1 VVAVARDADGMS
13 EALAPAGLLREAIG
27 AAVAA
32 PTLCEA
38 FQITARANAGLPA
51 LREAGSDRV
60 VTWDEYQRRV
70 RSIATGLHALGV
82 RAGDPVAL
90 LLRNR
95 PEFHL
100 VDAAVLHLGA
110 TPFSLY
116 HTEPV
121 ERLRA
126 LAEDSGVRVIVTETL
141 FASRATEVLK
151 AVAGVEHLVIDGD
164 VASEDRILSLAALE
178 QLENEAFDFEASW
191 RAVDPETIAT
201 LVYTSGT
208 TGEPKA
214 VQIPHRA
221 IMHSLA
227 GVEVLAPA
235 TPNQRCVSFLP
246 NAHIS
251 DRFMCHYSVIGLGGS
266 VTSVPDHERLWDTL
280 REVRPTRFHGVPR
293 TFEKLADAARAQ
305 ISQDPALE
313 VALEDALARVRGE
326 QPAAADDSLRVV
338 REQLGLDQVEWLS
351 VAAAPSAYAVLELHH
366 ALGLALAEVWGMSEF
381 MMATMNPPDRVKL
394 GTVGI
399 PLASVEA
406 RLADDGEF
414 LLRGP
419 HACAGY
425 RGDPEKTAAMHDA
438 DGWVHSGDPA
448 AVDDDGYYRIVGRK
462 KEQMIN
468 SSGKNLFPAKIEAAI
483 KEGAPL
489 LAHVAVIAD
498 RRRYVAALIVLDP
511 QELAARGLSGP
522 RAEAIADPAVQAEVE
537 RAVAAGN
544 ERLARVEQIRA
555 WAILDADWQP
565 GGPELTNTL
574 KLRRSAIDERYA
586 GVIESLY
593 A

>member
-1 VVAVARDADGMS
+1 MEISTIREAVAQ
-13 EALAPAGLLREAIG
+13 
-27 AAVAA
+27 
-32 PTLCEA
+32 PTLCAA
-38 FQITARANAGLPA
+38 FQLTARGNRGLPA
-51 LREAGSDRV
+51 LRLAGSEQV
-60 VTWDEYQRRV
+60 VTWDEYERRV
-70 RSIATGLHALGV
+70 RAIATGLHAIGV

-95 PEFHL
+95 PEFHM

-121 ERLRA
+121 EQLLRLV
-126 LAEDSGVRVIVTETL
+126 EDSGVRVIVTESA
-141 FASRATEVLK
+141 FADRAAAVL
-151 AVAGVEHLVIDGD
+151 AQARRVERLVVDGGAAAD
-164 VASEDRILSLAALE
+164 DRVLSLVELE
-178 QLENEAFDFEASW
+178 QLGDADFDFDATW
-191 RAVDPETIAT
+191 RAVGPETIAT

-208 TGEPKA
+208 TGAPKA
-214 VQIPHRA
+214 VQIPRRA

-227 GVEVLAPA
+227 GVERLAPA
-235 TPNQRCVSFLP
+235 TPSQRCVSFLP

-266 VTSVPDHERLWDTL
+266 VTCVPDHEALWDTL

-305 ISQDPALE
+305 IDADPALR
-313 VALEDALARVRGE
+313 VALADALVGVRAQQPGAPLGAGDAAR
-326 QPAAADDSLRVV
+326 AAAASEALRPV
-338 REQLGLDQVEWLS
+338 RERLGLDPVEWLS
-351 VAAAPSAYAVLELHH
+351 VAAAPSSYAVLELHH
-366 ALGLALAEVWGMSEF
+366 ALGLDL
-381 MMATMNPPDRVKL
+381 
-394 GTVGI
+394 
-399 PLASVEA
+399 
-406 RLADDGEF
+406 
-414 LLRGP
+414 
-419 HACAGY
+419 
-425 RGDPEKTAAMHDA
+425 
-438 DGWVHSGDPA
+438 A
-448 AVDDDGYYRIVGRK
+448 AVDEDGYIRIVGRK

-468 SSGKNLFPAKIEAAI
+468 SSGKNLFPAKIESAV

-498 RRRYVAALIVLDP
+498 GRPYVAALIVLDAL
-511 QELAARGLSGP
+511 ELQALAAARGRHGT
-522 RAEAIADPAVQAEVE
+522 RAELIAEPWVRAEVE

-544 ERLARVEQIRA
+544 ERLSRVEQVRA

-586 GVIESLY
+586 DVIASLD

>member
-1 VVAVARDADGMS
+1 
-13 EALAPAGLLREAIG
+13 
-27 AAVAA
+27 
-32 PTLCEA
+32 
-38 FQITARANAGLPA
+38 
-51 LREAGSDRV
+51 
-60 VTWDEYQRRV
+60 VTWDEYERRV

-95 PEFHL
+95 PEFHM

-141 FASRATEVLK
+141 FASGATEVLK

-164 VASEDRILSLAALE
+164 VAAGDRILSLAALE
-178 QLENEAFDFEASW
+178 ELEDEAFDFEASW

-266 VTSVPDHERLWDTL
+266 VTCVPDHERLWDTL
-280 REVRPTRFHGVPR
+280 RDVRPTRFHGVPR

-305 ISQDPALE
+305 IEAEPALE
-313 VALEDALARVRGE
+313 AAYTEALARVRAAQSGTA
-326 QPAAADDSLRVV
+326 PATADDSLRVV

-381 MMATMNPPDRVKL
+381 MMATMNPPGRVKL

-406 RLADDGEF
+406 RLADDGEL

-425 RGDPEKTAAMHDA
+425 RGDPEKSAAIRDA
-438 DGWVHSGDPA
+438 DGWLHSGDLA
-448 AVDDDGYYRIVGRK
+448 AVDADGYYRIVGRK

-489 LAHVAVIAD
+489 LGHVAVIAD
-498 RRRYVAALIVLDP
+498 RRRYVAALIVLDRDAL
-511 QELAARGLSGP
+511 QALATARGLTGGRSELH
-522 RAEAIADPAVQAEVE
+522 AEPWVKAEVE

-544 ERLARVEQIRA
+544 ERLSRVEQVRA

-586 GVIESLY
+586 DIIESLY